1 MPLKMRMRVSIDH
14 HVDASDTDADG
25 MHDWHYEYDVYRFSQ
40 GWRSFVARAYTHEP
54 GKAAFLSR
62 EVKVFGFY
70 RHRLLS
76 SADLTSS
83 LFGDAVAHLRGL
95 GVTSFDRLTNTG
107 YVSIEDT
114 DSGDATE

>member
-1 MPLKMRMRVSIDH
+1 MPLKMRMRVSIDR

-40 GWRSFVARAYTHEP
+40 GWRSFVARAYTEEP

-70 RHRLLS
+70 RHRLLG

-83 LFGDAVAHLRGL
+83 LFVAAVAHLRAL

-114 DSGDATE
+114 DLGGATE